1 MDMTTKKSTKKEKSA
16 GRLKRLEFWTGLFRN
31 FFTIIASA
39 GSVIT
44 LLILFQ
50 QNENTYRPDVMPDAG
65 EGTFVIKYKGDLNA
79 CSDIQL
85 ANGSD
90 SIIQNLGLDL
100 VNIGLGTAKSPQ
112 FDWVYNLDDL
122 IDTVYFANNPVF
134 SDSKYFPEIKS
145 LLIGKNCFSRQV
157 APQTIN
163 YVLPLGQSQHPVVL
177 NIPNHYVMAWT
188 NLLIRS
194 VEQSAEAAQTANN
207 LKGFVQLFH
216 RLRLKVT
223 YSDINDKTYERRFD
237 IWMMPVAVDRGQK
250 KIFCRL
256 SVTPVTRE
264 LPLLPAS
271 EISLLMA
278 DTSKVFQTIKVGD

>member
-1 MDMTTKKSTKKEKSA
+1 MTTKKNTKKEKAA

-39 GSVIT
+39 VSVVT
-44 LLILFQ
+44 LFILFQ

-65 EGTFVIKYKGDLNA
+65 VGRFVIKYRGDLNA

-85 ANGSD
+85 LDGRD
-90 SIIQNLGLDL
+90 SIIHDLGLNL

-112 FDWVYNLDDL
+112 FEWIYKLEDL
-122 IDTVYFANNPVF
+122 TDTVYFANNPVF
-134 SDSKYFPEIKS
+134 TESRYFPEIKS
-145 LLIGKNCFSRQV
+145 LQIGNNCFSRQV

-163 YVLPLGQSQHPVVL
+163 YVLPLGQEQHPAVL
-177 NIPNHYVMAWT
+177 DIPNHYVMAWS

-194 VEQSAEAAQTANN
+194 AEQSAETAQTVNN

-216 RLRLKVT
+216 RLRLKAT
-223 YSDINDKTYERRFD
+223 YRDINDKTYERRFD

-250 KIFCRL
+250 KIFCQL
-256 SVTPVTRE
+256 NVTPVTRE
-264 LPLLPAS
+264 LSLLPAS
-271 EISLLMA
+271 EIGLLMA
-278 DTSKVFQTIKVGD
+278 DTAKALLTVKVGG